1 MKFLKLSV
9 CVFFLVFLAVSCGT
23 KPAENPP
30 VSEEKEK
37 SGNVAV
43 EEKEKSPQ
51 TDVKAVTEEKAK
63 STKEPVKKT
72 EENVKA
78 ESEAESEAV
87 FTPVQFAS
95 DLQNVLQ
102 KGQVQEALN
111 QFEAVPEEYKND
123 FSLNML
129 QASLLVSS
137 GDVDK
142 AQEVAQKLSEEQPE
156 NVELLYLN
164 AMIEKRKGN
173 VRAKQ
178 AILQKIVQ
186 LDPNNSDA
194 LLEMANDQMMRGKTN
209 YKNAQKLYERSAKSD
224 ENQIDAWLGYG
235 QTSYYLREDS
245 KAEEAFTKVLEKDP
259 TYSLA
264 HSYIGKLW
272 AEKENYLKAQES
284 IEKAIQ
290 LDPDYFDYWID
301 YGLYLRFR
309 GKKAEAINAWS
320 KAVELK
326 GDYFLSYAY
335 RASLYDELEE
345 YEKSLEDYKTIV
357 KLNPKYYYAYE
368 NMGMLYFKKGLW
380 QASILCFEKAL
391 EYNPESFSYK
401 MMIAANY
408 VRTNEKVKSRK
419 FFETNLRLLDKAGVE
434 YAVMRMYMDLIT
446 SGVEQKIRKEESV
459 TKRGKFLFYY
469 GLLQDLKGNDVMAKK
484 YYTEVHGLQAPMFFE
499 YQINDWILE
508 GKHAALCDKKE

>member
-9 CVFFLVFLAVSCGT
+9 SVFLVVVLFASCGT
-23 KPAENPP
+23 KPAEVPVEQEQKSVAEAEVQKEKTEPELKP
-30 VSEEKEK
+30 VSEEK
-37 SGNVAV
+37 A
-43 EEKEKSPQ
+43 
-51 TDVKAVTEEKAK
+51 AAK
-63 STKEPVKKT
+63 DKPVQETATADPKKEPEPEPEPK
-72 EENVKA
+72 
-78 ESEAESEAV
+78 
-87 FTPVQFAS
+87 FTPEKFATN
-95 DLQNVLQ
+95 LQDVLQ
-102 KGQVQEALN
+102 KGEVHDALT
-111 QFEAVPEEYKND
+111 QFESVPEEYKND

-142 AQEVAQKLSEEQPE
+142 AQEVAQKLSEKEPE
-156 NVELLYLN
+156 NVDLLYLN

-178 AILQKIVQ
+178 ALLQKIIQ

-194 LLEMANDQMMRGKTN
+194 LLEMANDQMMKGKTN
-209 YKNAQKLYERSAKSD
+209 YKNAQRLYERSAKAD
-224 ENQIDAWLGYG
+224 DNQVEAWLGYG
-235 QTSYYLREDS
+235 QTSYYLRDDS

-264 HSYIGKLW
+264 HSYIAKLW
-272 AEKENYLKAQES
+272 AEKENYLKAQEA
-284 IEKAIQ
+284 IEKAIAI
-290 LDPDYFDYWID
+290 DSDYFDYWID

-309 GKKAEAINAWS
+309 GKKTEAINAWT

-326 GDYFLSYAY
+326 SDYFLSYAY
-335 RASLYDELEE
+335 RASLYDEMEE
-345 YEKSLEDYKTIV
+345 YDKSLEDYKTIV

-368 NMGMLYFKKGLW
+368 NLGMLYFKKGLW

-391 EYNPESFSYK
+391 EYNAESFSYK

-408 VRTNEKVKSRK
+408 VRTNERVKSRK
-419 FFETNLRLLDKAGVE
+419 FFETNLRVLDKAGAE
-434 YAVMRMYMDLIT
+434 YAIMRMYMDLIT

-459 TKRGKFLFYY
+459 TKRGKYLFYY

-484 YYTEVHGLQAPMFFE
+484 YYTEVHALQAPMFFE

-508 GKHAALCDKKE
+508 GKHAPLCDKKE